1 MKNCTAG
8 HELVLFS
15 TDRCPVCDA
24 IDRLDKELLKA
35 DSRIAELEEILGA
48 NQMSNWNGGHA

>member
-15 TDRCPVCDA
+15 TDRCPVCA
-24 IDRLDKELLKA
+24 TIDRLDKELLKA
-35 DSRIAELEEILGA
+35 DARITELECEIEWRRDTGDA
-48 NQMSNWNGGHA
+48 